1 MQSTILMPRSLAQV
15 GRFFLQSGVLFL
27 VLLLCAVVPAFAIP
41 GAGPGGQLMAFQ
53 DPTLPASHNP
63 VPNVGFD
70 QRLGEQLPLDLVFT
84 DETGRSVRLQ
94 EYFGQKPVILSL
106 AYYDCPML
114 CSLVLNGLVRTL
126 RALSF
131 SAGNEFTVLTV
142 SFDPREKPS
151 LAAEKKKTYLES
163 YRRSGAENG
172 WHFLTGEEDAIQ
184 KLTSAVGFR
193 YTFDQQSNQF
203 AHASGVLIVTPQG
216 QISHYFY
223 GIEYAP
229 RDVRLGLVEAS
240 AGKIGSAVDQI
251 LLLCFHYD
259 PAAGKF
265 GLVILRVVQLTGFA
279 TMLALGSYILIMLR
293 RERRQQIMTKDV
305 PTFVSRRGISGEE
318 ELTAIRDENRLH
330 EQS

>member
-1 MQSTILMPRSLAQV
+1 MQDIMLKHSLLKQRECRPLLS
-15 GRFFLQSGVLFL
+15 GTLLLFFLL
-27 VLLLCAVVPAFAIP
+27 AVAVPAFAIP
-41 GAGPGGQLMAFQ
+41 GAGPGGRLMAFQ

-63 VPNVGFD
+63 LPNVGFD
-70 QRLGEQLPLDLVFT
+70 QRLNEQIPLDLMFK
-84 DETGRSVRLQ
+84 DETGKNVRLQ
-94 EYFGQKPVILSL
+94 EYFGDKPVILSL

-114 CSLVLNGLVRTL
+114 CTLVLNGIVRTL

-142 SFDPREKPS
+142 SFDSREKPP

-163 YRRSGAENG
+163 YRRPGAENG
-172 WHFLTGEEDAIQ
+172 WHFLTGDEEAIQ

-203 AHASGVLIVTPQG
+203 AHASGIVVITPQG
-216 QISHYFY
+216 KISHYFY

-240 AGKIGSAVDQI
+240 AGKIGSAVDQV

-259 PAAGKF
+259 PATGRF
-265 GLVILRVVQLTGFA
+265 GFLILRMVQLTGLA
-279 TMLALGSYILIMLR
+279 MMLALGSYIFIMLR
-293 RERRQQIMTKDV
+293 RERRQQIATGPV
-305 PTFVSRRGISGEE
+305 TTFASGRG
-318 ELTAIRDENRLH
+318 
-330 EQS
+330 